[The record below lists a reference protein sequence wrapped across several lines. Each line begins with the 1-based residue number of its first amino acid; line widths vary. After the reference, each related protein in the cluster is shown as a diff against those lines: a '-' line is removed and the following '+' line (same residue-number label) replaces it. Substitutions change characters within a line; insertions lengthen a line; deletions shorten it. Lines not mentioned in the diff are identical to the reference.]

1 MATDIDYDATTR
13 NGRAALRDEIR
24 MSWDGDDP
32 WGSVLSVLGG
42 TCDVLHDQGGDIPAS
57 AGYSPG
63 ACGPDLESY
72 PASMFVELTEDG
84 HVSVGDLE
92 YWARVL
98 DRFADL
104 VPEDRRY

>member
-1 MATDIDYDATTR
+1 MATEIDYDATTR
-13 NGRAALRDEIR
+13 NGRNALRAEIHL
-24 MSWDGDDP
+24 SWDGGDP
-32 WGSVLSVLGG
+32 WGSVLSSLGG
-42 TCDVLHDQGGDIPAS
+42 VCDVLHTLDGNIPAS

-63 ACGPDLESY
+63 TGPDLSDY
-72 PASMFVELTEDG
+72 PAAMYVELLNDG
-84 HVSVGDLE
+84 AVSLHDLE